1 MEVLD
6 LIILTFAFISLI
18 GAVLAVLAAFLP
30 PAWQITKSQWN
41 KRSKE
46 KYDEEIDAESCT
58 HL

>member
-1 MEVLD
+1 MEMLLV
-6 LIILTFAFISLI
+6 IILNFAFTLLT

-30 PAWQITKSQWN
+30 PAWQIAKSQLN

-46 KYDEEIDAESCT
+46 EDNEETDAEFCT